1 MNRNTPSSLQ
11 KRSPIPFLCR
21 YWCSIV
27 DLLPVFKIGN
37 LDVSLTIASALTL
50 GIVRYVLEYGMVILF
65 QWPHNAYVTKNA
77 AASAAAIVHSLQ
89 LVPSLYVCFR
99 TIDYNPSQKIGDA
112 PELWWQKTAHALLQF
127 CTGYMIYD
135 GLLNILWLKTMFN
148 NLSAEDFLFLG
159 HHVATILYMTSTRV
173 IGAGHQSAMI
183 CMLLGECTNPLHN
196 SYYIGLAAQTLSCC
210 NGVLS
215 QFLFHWIEYLF
226 AVTYVLAR
234 AAMAP
239 VIFLHVTYNLWTTG
253 RRHIP
258 MSLLLMWTLLIWAV
272 LLGSVPWIQDCWT
285 TVLKYHAD
293 PSPLLLSAL
302 TPVTKMAQGRS
313 EL

>member
-1 MNRNTPSSLQ
+1 MNRDIPPQ
-11 KRSPIPFLCR
+11 KKPPVPFLCR

-27 DLLPVFKIGN
+27 DHLPVIKVGK
-37 LDVSLTIASALTL
+37 LDVSLTIFSAIGLA
-50 GIVRYVLEYGMVILF
+50 IVRYVLEYGMVVLF
-65 QWPHNAYVTKNA
+65 HWPQNAYVTKNA

-99 TIDYNPSQKIGDA
+99 TIRYNPSQKMADA
-112 PELWWQKTAHALLQF
+112 TDMWWQTTANALLQF

-135 GLLNILWLKTMFN
+135 GFLNILWLKTMFG
-148 NLSAEDFLFLG
+148 NLAGEDYLFLG

-196 SYYIGLAAQTLSCC
+196 SYYIGLAAQTLPCC

-234 AAMAP
+234 AIVAP
-239 VIFLHVTYNLWTTG
+239 WTFLHVTYNLWTTG
-253 RRHIP
+253 RRYIP
-258 MSLLLMWTLLIWAV
+258 ISLLLMWSFLIWGV
-272 LLGSVPWIQDCWT
+272 LFGSVPWIQDCWAT
-285 TVLKYHAD
+285 MQKYHVD

-302 TPVTKMAQGRS
+302 IPGDSASGMRT